1 MIVSIIKDVMEL
13 CLFWAHYELFL
24 TVMFER
30 CRCGDCVVPGGAH
43 EHGCIQLHLS
53 SVVYCHEGSWAG
65 FVWRHQV
72 CGQSTFSC
80 YSNRLP
86 VGSCAGA
93 VRASE
98 EGTAA
103 RADQIPLM
111 LCTCVY
117 LKTTCE
123 ITGPRLACLHFAGGS
138 TCQTCV
144 FLKFCPVRA
153 FFEFQFW
160 GFSAL
165 ETMTRYEE
173 MERCKNHK
181 SFVLQT
187 LLFILAFPMLHTSQ
201 DAFLGG
207 VLVHVMS
214 QSGVRKDKHGS

>member
-53 SVVYCHEGSWAG
+53 SAVYCHEGSWAG

-153 FFEFQFW
+153 FSSSSFE
-160 GFSAL
+160 
-165 ETMTRYEE
+165 
-173 MERCKNHK
+173 
-181 SFVLQT
+181 
-187 LLFILAFPMLHTSQ
+187 
-201 DAFLGG
+201 AFLRWKQWR
-207 VLVHVMS
+207 VMKKWSRVWTISARLVREFWEFDYCSIFVFI
-214 QSGVRKDKHGS
+214 